1 LQGKEMA
8 ATVLVCDNED
18 VLRTLVR
25 ATLAGREYEIVEARD
40 GEESLEVARASEP
53 DLIILDLL
61 MPGRSGLEVLEEL
74 RSDPNL
80 AGTPVI
86 VMTARAG
93 PSERTAALAAGAD
106 RFLAKP
112 FSPREL
118 AAVVGELLAEPR
130 DETAVPAPE
139 GESTPPGAPELE
151 AARRLVLSASHELR
165 TPLTAMLGSVEIL
178 LERDLAPDARRRH
191 LETIR
196 REIQR
201 LAQLVDTFLDV
212 ERLQDG
218 RVPVE
223 LRRLSLADVLQESVA
238 LFSAES
244 DAHTIALELPSASLE
259 VMGDPDRLSQV
270 VANLLSN
277 AIKYSPGGGSVRVAA
292 QRVDGRVRASISD
305 TGVGIPAA
313 EQSRV
318 FSKFF
323 RAQPP
328 GTRSSDG
335 QGLGLA
341 LAREI
346 VAAHGGAIGFSSA
359 EGEGS
364 TFWFELAA
372 AGT

>member
-1 LQGKEMA
+1 MA

-346 VAAHGGAIGFSSA
+346 VAAHGGEIGFSSA

-372 AGT
+372 ADT

>member
-1 LQGKEMA
+1 MA

-40 GEESLEVARASEP
+40 GEESLEVARATKP

-61 MPGRSGLEVLEEL
+61 MPRRSGLDVLKEL
-74 RSDPNL
+74 RRDPSF
-80 AGTPVI
+80 AGTPVM
-86 VMTARAG
+86 VMTARAD
-93 PSERTAALAAGAD
+93 PSERAAALAAGAD

-112 FSPREL
+112 FSPRQL
-118 AAVVGELLAEPR
+118 AAVVEELVKEPR
-130 DETAVPAPE
+130 HETGIPAGE
-139 GESTPPGAPELE
+139 GEAMPPDAPELE

-165 TPLTAMLGSVEIL
+165 TPLAAMLGSVEIL
-178 LERDLAPDARRRH
+178 LEQDLEPDVRRRH

-196 REIQR
+196 GEMER
-201 LAQLVDTFLDV
+201 LAELIDTFLDV
-212 ERLQDG
+212 ERLRDG
-218 RVPVE
+218 RVPVD
-223 LRRLSLADVLQESVA
+223 LRRLSLADLLRESVR
-238 LFSAES
+238 LFSAAS
-244 DAHTIALELPSASLE
+244 DAHTIALELPSVSLD
-259 VMGDPDRLSQV
+259 VNGDRDRLSQV

-292 QRVDGRVRASISD
+292 QRVDGRVRASVSD
-305 TGVGIPAA
+305 TGVGIPAD
-313 EQSRV
+313 EQNRV

-323 RAQPP
+323 RAQSPGPP
-328 GTRSSDG
+328 ASEG

-346 VAAHGGAIGFSSA
+346 VAAHGGEIGFRSV

-372 AGT
+372 ADR